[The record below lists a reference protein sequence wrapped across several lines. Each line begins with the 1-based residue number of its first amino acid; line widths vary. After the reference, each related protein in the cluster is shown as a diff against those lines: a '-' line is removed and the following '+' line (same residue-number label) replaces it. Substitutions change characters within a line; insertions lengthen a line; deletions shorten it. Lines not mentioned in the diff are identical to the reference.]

1 MGLGVVS
8 AVRGTLEGEHQIL
21 GVDDR
26 DVLVIVEGA
35 VESIGI

>member
-1 MGLGVVS
+1 MGFGVIP
-8 AVRGTLEGEHQIL
+8 AVRGTLEGKHQVL

-35 VESIGI
+35 VESIGV